1 MTKDEKRYKQE
12 WERYLALVNLTAKVG
27 RDLENDGENAG
38 DGSDDGACSE
48 QTLLLKDFL
57 ESASVYYYP
66 SFVGYV
72 VAAWNLLKQAFCN
85 KKRKNLLLICRP
97 WRTE

>member
-1 MTKDEKRYKQE
+1 MTKEEKRYQQE
-12 WERYLALVNLTAKVG
+12 WWRYLALVNLTAKVG
-27 RDLENDGENAG
+27 HDLENDGENAG
-38 DGSDDGACSE
+38 NGCDDGTCSE
-48 QTLLLKDFL
+48 QMLLLKGFL
-57 ESASVYYYP
+57 ESSSVYYYP

-85 KKRKNLLLICRP
+85 KKRKNFLLICRP